1 MDGTVGVHPSHYVQ
15 GQRQGQISFLFFLS
29 DDSYN
34 NIQKPFL
41 LFLLPADAESQGTAA
56 LNPDGLIL
64 LTTMYTVYILQ
75 NKYKSKQAPKPL
87 LHPLSDHDSQA
98 IMQLCERA
106 YMMYVHTQCIR
117 DVCIGA

>member
-1 MDGTVGVHPSHYVQ
+1 MDGTVGVHPSYHVQ

-41 LFLLPADAESQGTAA
+41 LFLLPADSESQGTAA

-75 NKYKSKQAPKPL
+75 NKYKYKQAPKPL
-87 LHPLSDHDSQA
+87 LHPLSDMTA
-98 IMQLCERA
+98 KLLCSCA
-106 YMMYVHTQCIR
+106 SAHI
-117 DVCIGA
+117 